1 MVRRNASWFI
11 GAFALEREWVIRD
24 RNLKVNRSVNGKK
37 DQSDDMPPL
46 YPHRRNFFVLGEI
59 EMIDVH
65 DRRRAAK

>member
-1 MVRRNASWFI
+1 
-11 GAFALEREWVIRD
+11 
-24 RNLKVNRSVNGKK
+24 
-37 DQSDDMPPL
+37 MPPL